1 MLHII
6 VLTTLLFK
14 ITDQHEVMNSFTL
27 HMYPLPSLIN

>member
-14 ITDQHEVMNSFTL
+14 ITDQHGVMYSFTL